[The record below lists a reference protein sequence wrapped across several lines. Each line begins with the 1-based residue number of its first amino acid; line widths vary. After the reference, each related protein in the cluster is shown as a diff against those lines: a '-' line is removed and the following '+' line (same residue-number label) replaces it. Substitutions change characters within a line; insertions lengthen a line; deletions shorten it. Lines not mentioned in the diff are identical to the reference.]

1 MLLVAIEVI
10 RTCCSHGDASFRG
23 ILLGLNGS
31 AAVPFK
37 PPQLLTYRRAEKR
50 ASVQMK
56 PRLHCAASE
65 QQGVAENKTESW
77 GQRGK
82 GRSSYTRWWMRHLV
96 SPAIIARRSF
106 SSPPPSSLNF
116 VIQQLFTSLLLFL
129 IFSFQNHRLKP
140 GAVNGGLTI
149 NGVFA
154 AATAGSLRD
163 NDVVNLIVAK
173 EENFKNHFSLS
184 INNETMSSFM
194 MLISDSAL
202 SLM

>member
-96 SPAIIARRSF
+96 SPDL
-106 SSPPPSSLNF
+106 PPSHHRP
-116 VIQQLFTSLLLFL
+116 SLLLFSSSIQPEL
-129 IFSFQNHRLKP
+129 CHS
-140 GAVNGGLTI
+140 
-149 NGVFA
+149 A
-154 AATAGSLRD
+154 ALHLS
-163 NDVVNLIVAK
+163 LIVFDLFFSKSQIKAGRRQRGI
-173 EENFKNHFSLS
+173 NHQRGLCGGNSWVTAWQWRCLS
-184 INNETMSSFM
+184 WSWLKRKILKITSPCR
-194 MLISDSAL
+194 LIMKRWAPSWC
-202 SLM
+202 